1 MRRSHSARNS
11 FKNVQRYET
20 SHELFMKNQHS
31 LELIAGW
38 QVQNESNETLA
49 CSMLLQRPTQ
59 TTDQKICQ
67 RIQEAAEHLFAIH
80 GYERTTTKQ
89 LAEAAGVAEGTL
101 FRHFESKK
109 AILAAVMIHGWNTLL
124 SDLLATLCEV
134 SDCQDMVMLMRHRW
148 QDIHQHADLVKVC
161 LIETPFHPELCEA
174 LQRERLQ
181 QMLDVLE
188 AYIQTGIDRGVYR
201 PLDPVRVAQVML
213 VMFLGMSWVDNTLLN
228 PQNIPQERNQVTDTL
243 ADILMNGLLQHPGE
257 SLEHKTALE
266 Y

>member
-1 MRRSHSARNS
+1 
-11 FKNVQRYET
+11 
-20 SHELFMKNQHS
+20 
-31 LELIAGW
+31 
-38 QVQNESNETLA
+38 
-49 CSMLLQRPTQ
+49 MLLQRPTQ

-67 RIQEAAEHLFAIH
+67 RIQDAAEHLFAVH

-109 AILAAVMIHGWNTLL
+109 AILAAVMSHGWNILL

-134 SDCQDMVMLMRHRW
+134 SDCQDMVTLLRHRW
-148 QDIHQHADLVKVC
+148 QDVHQHADLVKVC
-161 LIETPFHPELCEA
+161 LIETPFHPELCES

-201 PLDPVRVAQVML
+201 PLNPVSVAQVML
-213 VMFLGMSWVDNTLLN
+213 VMFLGMSWIDNTMLN
-228 PQNIPQERNQVTDTL
+228 PQNAPQDRTQMADTL
-243 ADILMNGLLQHPGE
+243 ADILMNGLLQQPVIR
-257 SLEHKTALE
+257 LEYKTALE
-266 Y
+266 HQS

>member
-1 MRRSHSARNS
+1 MCNVAKHPRTFHEESTQPKQIARR
-11 FKNVQRYET
+11 
-20 SHELFMKNQHS
+20 
-31 LELIAGW
+31 
-38 QVQNESNETLA
+38 QVQNKSNDIPA

-67 RIQEAAEHLFAIH
+67 RIQAAAEHLFATH

-109 AILAAVMIHGWNTLL
+109 SILAAVMSHGWNTLL

-134 SDCQDMVMLMRHRW
+134 SDCQDMVTLLRHRW
-148 QDIHQHADLVKVC
+148 QDVHQHADLVKVC
-161 LIETPFHPELCEA
+161 LIETPFHPDLCES

-201 PLDPVRVAQVML
+201 PLNPVSVAQVML
-213 VMFLGMSWVDNTLLN
+213 VMFLGMSWIDNTMLN
-228 PQNIPQERNQVTDTL
+228 PQNAPQDKTQMADTL
-243 ADILMNGLLQHPGE
+243 ADILMNGLLQQPV
-257 SLEHKTALE
+257 
-266 Y
+266 